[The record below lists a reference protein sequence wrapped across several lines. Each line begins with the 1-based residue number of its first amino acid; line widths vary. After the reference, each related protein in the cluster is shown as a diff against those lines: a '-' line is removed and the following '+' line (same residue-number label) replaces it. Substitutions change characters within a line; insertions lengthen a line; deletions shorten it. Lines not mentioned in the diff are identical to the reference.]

1 MRLAPALSS
10 HEWVWMKIHKK
21 CTMLM
26 FYMGHVIWQML
37 IKTVEPERTGHF
49 RSFELHRE
57 LIQTVL
63 KAFNV
68 FSGSLWPTISTI
80 CTHCRCCLCSRLQC
94 DFWFIALMGLSS
106 ATDLRATS
114 KNGNCDIE
122 FINLCNHFYTAFWSY
137 VQICMHNFI
146 EFCTIL

>member
-1 MRLAPALSS
+1 
-10 HEWVWMKIHKK
+10 
-21 CTMLM
+21 MLM

-68 FSGSLWPTISTI
+68 FQGRCGQRFYNMHSLPP
-80 CTHCRCCLCSRLQC
+80 LLVLQ
-94 DFWFIALMGLSS
+94 I
-106 ATDLRATS
+106 R
-114 KNGNCDIE
+114 
-122 FINLCNHFYTAFWSY
+122 
-137 VQICMHNFI
+137 V
-146 EFCTIL
+146 

>member
-1 MRLAPALSS
+1 
-10 HEWVWMKIHKK
+10 
-21 CTMLM
+21 MLM

-68 FSGSLWPTISTI
+68 FSGSLWPTI
-80 CTHCRCCLCSRLQC
+80 LQYAL
-94 DFWFIALMGLSS
+94 IA
-106 ATDLRATS
+106 AAVCAPD
-114 KNGNCDIE
+114 
-122 FINLCNHFYTAFWSY
+122 
-137 VQICMHNFI
+137 
-146 EFCTIL
+146 